1 MPVDDIF
8 MQQEKAIL
16 EGLRHGDR
24 DTFRDLVDAW
34 QVKVINLS
42 NAYLNDLQ
50 EAEDIAQ
57 DVFIEVLESIHRFR
71 GDSSLATWI
80 YRVTVNKSLNRRKKL
95 KRQSIFR
102 VHPQQLSSV
111 EKISVQQIRA
121 ATDPESTL
129 QQQEDQQ
136 ALNRAM
142 DKLPEQQRN
151 AFILYHYEQM
161 SYKEI
166 AEVLK
171 VSMAAVE
178 SLLFRAKSNLRKH
191 LIYYITS

>member
-1 MPVDDIF
+1 
-8 MQQEKAIL
+8 MQQEETIL
-16 EGLRHGDR
+16 EGLRQGDR

-80 YRVTVNKSLNRRKKL
+80 YRITVNKSLNRRKKL
-95 KRQSIFR
+95 KRQSIYR
-102 VHPQQLSSV
+102 IHPQQLSSV
-111 EKISVQQIRA
+111 EKISMHQIHA
-121 ATDPESTL
+121 ATDPESAL
-129 QQQEDQQ
+129 QQQEDRQ
-136 ALNRAM
+136 ALSRAI

-151 AFILYHYEQM
+151 AFILYQYEQM

-191 LIYYITS
+191 LLSYITS